1 MSIIR
6 NLVLGLALGLAAT
19 GAEAQSQ
26 GQGQGQGQG
35 QTSGDAPV
43 VEVTREPLLI
53 VRQDDG
59 LTRRRSLARE
69 LIGLSAGPNFAKEFE
84 RAIADQMDKMSGAQ
98 GEEAAWIRATMPP
111 MMNRM
116 IVRVMDEMVPAY
128 ADIYTEEE
136 LRGQIDFYRSPV
148 GRAVAAKAIPLGV
161 ALQEAQAEVLTD
173 FMTELQSKY
182 CARFDCGDAGRT
194 GAKSRR

>member
-1 MSIIR
+1 MIIIR
-6 NLVLGLALGLAAT
+6 NLVLGLALALTAT

-26 GQGQGQGQG
+26 GQGQTQGQAQG
-35 QTSGDAPV
+35 AGPV
-43 VEVTREPLLI
+43 VEVTREPLLV
-53 VRQDDG
+53 VRQDEG

-84 RAIADQMDKMSGAQ
+84 RTIADQMDRMGGEQ
-98 GEEAAWIRATMPP
+98 GEEAAWIRTTMPP

-128 ADIYTEEE
+128 AEIYTEEE

-148 GRAVAAKAIPLGV
+148 GRAVAAKAVPLGV
-161 ALQEAQAEVLTD
+161 ALQEAQAGVMTD

-194 GAKSRR
+194 GAKSNR